1 MVDYDGEVDR
11 FCTTFFAIPNQAL
24 LFFILILPVEEQQ
37 DYLKRCTKSGCSK
50 TRNETKQIGETM
62 RNRKPY
68 SLNHLP
74 SERMSETERA

>member
-1 MVDYDGEVDR
+1 MVDYDGKVDR
-11 FCTTFFAIPNQAL
+11 FCTTFFAIPYQAL

-37 DYLKRCTKSGCSK
+37 DYLKCRTKSGSSK
-50 TRNETKQIGETM
+50 TRNETKQNGETI

-74 SERMSETERA
+74 SERTSETERA